1 MTAYQLHGEIG
12 YISEESFQARFSMD
26 WFDYLKQQTER
37 KPWGLVPFRM
47 EFSLED
53 ELFRNFRV
61 TADAF
66 ILSGSYYLQKGKS
79 GKTPGAFDMNV
90 GVSYQISKNFGLW
103 VNANNIFNSNYQRW
117 HNYPALGSNLIGG
130 LLIKF

>member
-1 MTAYQLHGEIG
+1 
-12 YISEESFQARFSMD
+12 MD